1 MFGQFFF
8 WLFRLLNTYT
18 LLKSSCFFLLQC
30 AFTSLLEKLN
40 GLPAQPQQK
49 TKYEQRPWLS
59 SNLAFWMA
67 NVQRRKSF
75 QKPAKMTKTTKVL
88 QFKSHFSFLSV
99 HIRTLDFSR
108 MLTKSHQFL
117 CKVILKFWKL
127 IELSGWKWGAILRIA
142 IEFDLNQRSGFH

>member
-1 MFGQFFF
+1 MFGQFFWTIVLTIF
-8 WLFRLLNTYT
+8 WTIIWTIFLTIFFLIVTNT
-18 LLKSSCFFLLQC
+18 LLKSSCSFLLQC

-40 GLPAQPQQK
+40 GLPALPQQK

-99 HIRTLDFSR
+99 HISR

-117 CKVILKFWKL
+117 CKVISRF
-127 IELSGWKWGAILRIA
+127 
-142 IEFDLNQRSGFH
+142 

>member
-1 MFGQFFF
+1 MRNIQLLFIKLAVNCLRIFFTNFLDDFFGEFLDNFFDNFFDNSFF
-8 WLFRLLNTYT
+8 WLFGLSNTNT

-99 HIRTLDFSR
+99 HILWTF
-108 MLTKSHQFL
+108 QE
-117 CKVILKFWKL
+117 C
-127 IELSGWKWGAILRIA
+127 
-142 IEFDLNQRSGFH
+142 